1 MKFEKRT
8 IVAIVV
14 AILFLIWYLIQ
25 QHAILVEGNETILKT
40 ISNQLS
46 LDKYKNPTDP
56 VIIGQKINIYQQ
68 HIDLLTKMLADQ
80 KFVTPKSKKAK
91 DDKAK
96 YETMLKDSTT
106 ALPILKQQLDTA
118 QKALDESIKKK

>member
-1 MKFEKRT
+1 M
-8 IVAIVV
+8 
-14 AILFLIWYLIQ
+14 
-25 QHAILVEGNETILKT
+25 
-40 ISNQLS
+40 S

-56 VIIGQKINIYQQ
+56 VIIGQKVNIYQQ
-68 HIDLLTKMLADQ
+68 HIDLLTKMLADP

-96 YETMLKDSTT
+96 YETMLKESTT

-118 QKALDESIKKK
+118 QKALDESRKKK